1 LFVVNFFLNFLQ
13 SQQPPMF
20 AGFGIAYVIGK
31 AVNKVNKRPMPAG
44 IRRFCVTDFYKSAGE
59 YAIPPLLMAINLPF
73 P

>member
-1 LFVVNFFLNFLQ
+1 
-13 SQQPPMF
+13 MF